1 MGPREVLALVMI
13 MVMVS
18 WCGAEE
24 GDTACSAGRRCVST
38 VDCPAY
44 QRATERL
51 QQLDRGS
58 AEYRQGLARLKQAV
72 CNKQLRR
79 VCCRATSITTTTP
92 STTPPTT
99 TPSVRKVA
107 TTASSAASTAPS
119 YVPGVEECG
128 VGESL
133 DDLALVRK
141 GDTMVSCVVLL

>member
-1 MGPREVLALVMI
+1 MVLVLLLEV
-13 MVMVS
+13 S
-18 WCGAEE
+18 RCGAEE

-79 VCCRATSITTTTP
+79 VCCRVNSITTTTP
-92 STTPPTT
+92 STSTTTT
-99 TPSVRKVA
+99 TPSLRKVA
-107 TTASSAASTAPS
+107 TTVSSAASTAPS

-141 GDTMVSCVVLL
+141 GDTMVSCVVVL